1 MAARGVG
8 FLFDENTPERL
19 VRSLR
24 ELGQPA
30 YHVYDVD
37 LKQAPDPAVLQ
48 YAGERGWRVVT
59 ADQAILR
66 RPHERA
72 ILKEFSLGA
81 FFLNDT
87 ITGTCKIART
97 LYRHWPEM
105 KRLAATEPEPFL
117 FLLRETTISRIRR
130 KRLG

>member
-37 LKQAPDPAVLQ
+37 LKQAPDPVVLQ

-59 ADQAILR
+59 ADRAILR

-105 KRLAATEPEPFL
+105 KRLAATEPDPFL

>member
-1 MAARGVG
+1 VAARGVG

-48 YAGERGWRVVT
+48 YAGERGLRVVT

-105 KRLAATEPEPFL
+105 KRLAATEPDPFL

>member
-37 LKQAPDPAVLQ
+37 LKQAPDPDVLQ

>member
-37 LKQAPDPAVLQ
+37 LKQAPDPTVLQ

-59 ADQAILR
+59 ADRAILR

-105 KRLAATEPEPFL
+105 KRLATTEPEPFL

-130 KRLG
+130 KHLG